1 MGYLG
6 ADDDA
11 TANELKLYW
20 TAAKLT
26 IPPAGWTSL
35 IIGFANRLA
44 ESDIDQVMRQYGFG
58 TIASTQL
65 DFPTL
70 KEIDATLTYYR
81 LNHNE
86 ELYKVW
92 MKKLMRWGM
101 GHGATASKSRSAPKC
116 LTSDSL
122 TGERG
127 YGTEGL

>member
-6 ADDDA
+6 ANDA
-11 TANELKLYW
+11 ATKAELILYW

-26 IPPAGWTSL
+26 IPPAGWTDT
-35 IIGFANRLA
+35 IVGFANRLA

-86 ELYKVW
+86 ELYKEW
-92 MKKLMRWGM
+92 MQRLYRWGL
-101 GHGATASKSRSAPKC
+101 GHGCTGSKSRSAKKC

-122 TGERG
+122 TGESG
-127 YGTEGL
+127 YGTEAL

>member
-70 KEIDATLTYYR
+70 KEIDATLTY
-81 LNHNE
+81 
-86 ELYKVW
+86 
-92 MKKLMRWGM
+92 
-101 GHGATASKSRSAPKC
+101 
-116 LTSDSL
+116 
-122 TGERG
+122 
-127 YGTEGL
+127 